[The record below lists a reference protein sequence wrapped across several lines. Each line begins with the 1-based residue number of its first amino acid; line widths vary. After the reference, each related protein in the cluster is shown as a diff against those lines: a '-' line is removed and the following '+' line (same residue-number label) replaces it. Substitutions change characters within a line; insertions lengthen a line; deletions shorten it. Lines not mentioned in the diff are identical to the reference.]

1 MKQFSESG
9 ETPMT
14 AIAQPTPLTRDA
26 ILVSWRMISWT
37 YTVVETGEK
46 RDALGQNPR
55 GWFVYTPERAM
66 VLVLKDDRKSPLG
79 LIPTA
84 DEKLALYN
92 TMFAYS
98 GTYAVQTDRV
108 IHHVDMSWNEAWSG
122 TEQVRFCKIEE
133 NILTYTSAPAKNPLG
148 EGEVVHEV
156 MFERAPLLNS

>member
-1 MKQFSESG
+1 
-9 ETPMT
+9 
-14 AIAQPTPLTRDA
+14 
-26 ILVSWRMISWT
+26 MISWT

-79 LIPTA
+79 LVPTA
-84 DEKLALYN
+84 DEKLALYD

-98 GTYAVQTDRV
+98 GTYTVKPDRV

-122 TEQVRFCKIEE
+122 TEQVRFCKIEG
-133 NILTYTSAPAKNPLG
+133 NVLTYTSAPAKNPLG
-148 EGEVVHEV
+148 GGEVVHEV
-156 MFERAPLLNS
+156 MFERAPRLDA

>member
-66 VLVLKDDRKSPLG
+66 VLVLKNDRKSPLG
-79 LIPTA
+79 LVPTA
-84 DEKLALYN
+84 DEKLALYD

-98 GTYAVQTDRV
+98 ATYTVLSDRV
-108 IHHVDMSWNEAWSG
+108 IHHLDMSWNEAWSG
-122 TEQVRFCKIEE
+122 TEQVRFCKIEG
-133 NILTYTSAPAKNPLG
+133 NILTYTTAPAKHPLNG
-148 EGEVVHEV
+148 EEVVYEV
-156 MFERAPLLNS
+156 IFER